1 MKDKIVFASVNRTKK
16 HETFLES
23 VSMEGPGSQ
32 PMLLEL
38 LKTRNV
44 FTHVRRPGKSL
55 TFYHDPAF
63 TEDELAAIAVPT
75 NKAAIGRIGSRIF
88 IAVPYTRTRLEASL
102 VCSAR
107 LLHML
112 RMPIRLITHASDLS
126 YKADGEEKADPRF
139 KD

>member
-1 MKDKIVFASVNRTKK
+1 MNDKIVFASVNRVKK

-23 VSMEGPGSQ
+23 VSMDGPGSQ
-32 PMLLEL
+32 PLLVEL
-38 LKTRNV
+38 LKSRNV
-44 FTHVRRPGKSL
+44 FTHVRRLGKSL

-63 TEDELAAIAVPT
+63 TEDDLAQIVVPDQ
-75 NKAAIGRIGSRIF
+75 KAAIGRLDSRIF
-88 IAVPYTRTRLEASL
+88 IAVPYNRARLEASL

-126 YKADGEEKADPRF
+126 YKADGDEKADPRF